1 MMHTLSLP
9 DLKPLY
15 DEGNLDVR
23 GIYLLFE
30 RELNRYII
38 LNPVMSEVAEVVVQQ
53 PIFDLFN

>member
-15 DEGNLDVR
+15 DEGDLDVR

-38 LNPVMSEVAEVVVQQ
+38 LNPVMSEVVVQQ